1 MMVLSEVK
9 LTSTH
14 KEDLNKAVKYCLR
27 VYKMMG
33 KDCNK
38 MIFSRDGVDVEIEE
52 GMTEI
57 SLFNTFMNR
66 KRDERVV

>member
-1 MMVLSEVK
+1 MIVLSEIK

-14 KEDLNKAVKYCLR
+14 KEDLDKAVRYCLR
-27 VYKMMG
+27 VYKMMD

-57 SLFNTFMNR
+57 SLFNTFMD
-66 KRDERVV
+66 KRRNERCF